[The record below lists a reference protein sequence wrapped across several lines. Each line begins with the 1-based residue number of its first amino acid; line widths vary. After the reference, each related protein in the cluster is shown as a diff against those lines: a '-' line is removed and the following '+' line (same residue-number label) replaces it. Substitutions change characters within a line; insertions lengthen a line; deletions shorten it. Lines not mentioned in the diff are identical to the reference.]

1 MIRLCL
7 IPLAAVIAA
16 LLAGCGSSPA
26 VRHYTLTTGEAPVAA
41 GAASPSVVVGP
52 ISLPEGVDRLQI
64 VQRVAGSRAEPAQ
77 GHRWAGSLKAE
88 LARRLATSIARERGL
103 TRVVAAP
110 QNSVARPDLT
120 VPVDVL
126 RFDADGFSSVTLE
139 AVWAVRRDG
148 ADIGSGRFSR
158 SEPVSAQTYEA
169 LVEAHGRLADAL
181 AADIAAAI
189 R

>member
-1 MIRLCL
+1 MSRLRL
-7 IPLAAVIAA
+7 IPVAIVA
-16 LLAGCGSSPA
+16 LLLGGCGSSPT
-26 VRHYTLTTGEAPVAA
+26 VRHYTLTTGQAPVAA
-41 GAASPSVVVGP
+41 GAPSPTVVVGP
-52 ISLPEGVDRLQI
+52 VSLPEAVDRLQI

-88 LARRLATSIARERGL
+88 LARRIAASIARERGL
-103 TRVVAAP
+103 ARVVAAP
-110 QNSVARPDLT
+110 QNSVTRPDLA
-120 VPVDVL
+120 VPIDVL
-126 RFDADGFSSVTLE
+126 RLDADGFSSVTLE

-158 SEPVSAQTYEA
+158 SEPVSAPTYEA

-181 AADIAAAI
+181 AAEIAAAI

>member
-1 MIRLCL
+1 MSRLRL
-7 IPLAAVIAA
+7 IPVAIVA
-16 LLAGCGSSPA
+16 LLLGGCGSSPT
-26 VRHYTLTTGEAPVAA
+26 VRHYTLTTGEARVAA
-41 GAASPSVVVGP
+41 GAASPTVVVGP
-52 ISLPEGVDRLQI
+52 ISLPEAVDRLQI
-64 VQRVAGSRAEPAQ
+64 VQRVAGARAEPAQ

-88 LARRLATSIARERGL
+88 LARRLATAIARERGL
-103 TRVVAAP
+103 ARVVAAP

-126 RFDADGFSSVTLE
+126 RLDADGFSSVTLE
-139 AVWAVRRDG
+139 AVWAVRG
-148 ADIGSGRFSR
+148 HGNDIGSGRFSR
-158 SEPVSAQTYEA
+158 SEPVRAQTYEA

>member
-1 MIRLCL
+1 MSRLRL
-7 IPLAAVIAA
+7 IPVAIVA
-16 LLAGCGSSPA
+16 LLLGGCGSSPT
-26 VRHYTLTTGEAPVAA
+26 VRHYTLTTGQASVAA
-41 GAASPSVVVGP
+41 SAPSPTVVVGP
-52 ISLPEGVDRLQI
+52 VSLPEAVDRLQI

-103 TRVVAAP
+103 ARVVAAP
-110 QNSVARPDLT
+110 QNSVAQPDLT
-120 VPVDVL
+120 VPIDVL

-148 ADIGSGRFSR
+148 TDLGSGRFSR
-158 SEPVSAQTYEA
+158 SEPVSAPTYEA

-181 AADIAAAI
+181 AAEIAAAI

>member
-1 MIRLCL
+1 VSRLRL
-7 IPLAAVIAA
+7 IPVAIVA
-16 LLAGCGSSPA
+16 LLLGGCGSSPT
-26 VRHYTLTTGEAPVAA
+26 VRHYTLTTGQAPVAA
-41 GAASPSVVVGP
+41 GAPSPTVVVGP
-52 ISLPEGVDRLQI
+52 VSLPEAVDRLQI

-88 LARRLATSIARERGL
+88 LARRIAASIARERGL
-103 TRVVAAP
+103 ARVVAAP
-110 QNSVARPDLT
+110 QNSVTRPDLA
-120 VPVDVL
+120 VPIDVL
-126 RFDADGFSSVTLE
+126 RLDADGFSSVTLE

-158 SEPVSAQTYEA
+158 SEPVSAPTYEA

-181 AADIAAAI
+181 AAEIAAAI

>member
-1 MIRLCL
+1 MSRLRL
-7 IPLAAVIAA
+7 IPVAIVA
-16 LLAGCGSSPA
+16 LLLGGCGSSPT
-26 VRHYTLTTGEAPVAA
+26 VRHYTLTTGEAPVVA
-41 GAASPSVVVGP
+41 GAPSPTVVVGP
-52 ISLPEGVDRLQI
+52 ISLPEAVDRLQI
-64 VQRVAGSRAEPAQ
+64 VQRVAGARAEPAP

-88 LARRLATSIARERGL
+88 LARRLATAIARERGL
-103 TRVVAAP
+103 ARVVAAP

-126 RFDADGFSSVTLE
+126 RLDADGFSSVTLE

-148 ADIGSGRFSR
+148 TDIGSGRFSR

-169 LVEAHGRLADAL
+169 LVEAHGRLA
-181 AADIAAAI
+181 ADIAAAI

>member
-1 MIRLCL
+1 
-7 IPLAAVIAA
+7 
-16 LLAGCGSSPA
+16 
-26 VRHYTLTTGEAPVAA
+26 
-41 GAASPSVVVGP
+41 
-52 ISLPEGVDRLQI
+52 
-64 VQRVAGSRAEPAQ
+64 
-77 GHRWAGSLKAE
+77 
-88 LARRLATSIARERGL
+88 
-103 TRVVAAP
+103 
-110 QNSVARPDLT
+110 
-120 VPVDVL
+120 VL

>member
-1 MIRLCL
+1 MSRLRL
-7 IPLAAVIAA
+7 IPVAIVA
-16 LLAGCGSSPA
+16 LLLGGCGSSPT
-26 VRHYTLTTGEAPVAA
+26 VRHYTLTTGEAPVVA
-41 GAASPSVVVGP
+41 GAPSPTVVVGP
-52 ISLPEGVDRLQI
+52 ISLPEAVDRLQI
-64 VQRVAGSRAEPAQ
+64 VQRVAGARAEPAP

-88 LARRLATSIARERGL
+88 LARRLATAIARERGL
-103 TRVVAAP
+103 ARVVAAP

-126 RFDADGFSSVTLE
+126 RLDADGFSSVTLE

-148 ADIGSGRFSR
+148 TDIGSGRFSR

>member
-1 MIRLCL
+1 MSRLRL
-7 IPLAAVIAA
+7 IPVAIVA
-16 LLAGCGSSPA
+16 LLLGGCGSSPT
-26 VRHYTLTTGEAPVAA
+26 VRHYTLATGQAPVAA
-41 GAASPSVVVGP
+41 GAPSPTVVVGP
-52 ISLPEGVDRLQI
+52 ISLPEAVDRLQI
-64 VQRVAGSRAEPAQ
+64 VQRVAGARAEPAQ

-103 TRVVAAP
+103 ARVVAAP
-110 QNSVARPDLT
+110 QNSVTRPDLT
-120 VPVDVL
+120 VPIDVL

-148 ADIGSGRFSR
+148 ADLGSGRFSR
-158 SEPVSAQTYEA
+158 SERVSAPTYEA